1 MSDDA
6 NRKDSVADELR
17 QLAEEEAAL
26 DVRLARILK
35 KRDRRQPPGRT
46 R

>member
-1 MSDDA
+1 MSEDA
-6 NRKDSVADELR
+6 RKESVADDR
-17 QLAEEEAAL
+17 SQLAEEEAAL